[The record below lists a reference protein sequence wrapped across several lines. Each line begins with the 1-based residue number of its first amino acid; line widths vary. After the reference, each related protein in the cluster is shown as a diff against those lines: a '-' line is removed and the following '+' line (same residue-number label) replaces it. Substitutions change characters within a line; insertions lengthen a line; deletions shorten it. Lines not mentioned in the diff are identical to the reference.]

1 MDDIEQRK
9 NTLSNI
15 NIFPQN
21 YWLIP
26 YLFDGSFLLYLKK
39 INILLKINI
48 YLSKYFIEATFLEI
62 EEDWIN

>member
-39 INILLKINI
+39 N
-48 YLSKYFIEATFLEI
+48 KYFIKNKYIFI
-62 EEDWIN
+62 